1 MSFANICDRC
11 GKVIGDRHEDA
22 EYMAIAVL
30 VDGEVAYS
38 LEDAC
43 DSCRTEF
50 ARAIDAFARP
60 VREDDANAMPAEK
73 APVAPPRDEEGARA
87 REAAEEKPPAP
98 QEASNRVAPER
109 PAHAAVDSDSLPNA
123 VVRRFP
129 LPIPEV

>member
-11 GKVIGDRHEDA
+11 GKVIGDRRDDA
-22 EYMAIAVL
+22 EYMAVAVL
-30 VDGEVAYS
+30 VDGEMAYS

-43 DSCRTEF
+43 DSCRKEL
-50 ARAIDAFARP
+50 ARAIDAFAHP
-60 VREDDANAMPAEK
+60 VPCERSVPAEK
-73 APVAPPRDEEGARA
+73 ADGVPSPAGDEPPA

-98 QEASNRVAPER
+98 QEASEDDAPER
-109 PAHAAVDSDSLPNA
+109 PARMPVDPDSLPNA